1 MKNRSVST
9 TFNFEIKKMQTSN
22 GLDELLGGVGLRLAH
37 HDDAAD
43 AELLDRDV
51 VASVGHLQHLQL
63 RKFKI

>member
-1 MKNRSVST
+1 
-9 TFNFEIKKMQTSN
+9 MQTSN